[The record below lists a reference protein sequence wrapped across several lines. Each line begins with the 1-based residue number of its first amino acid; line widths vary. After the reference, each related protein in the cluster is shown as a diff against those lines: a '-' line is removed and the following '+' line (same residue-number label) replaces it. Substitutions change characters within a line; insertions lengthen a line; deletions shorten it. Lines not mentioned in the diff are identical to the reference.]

1 MFDALSDRLDG
12 IFSKLRSRGRLTERD
27 VDEISREIRLALLE
41 ADVNVRVV
49 KSFIGRV
56 KERAVGVEVS
66 KALDPGQQF
75 IKIVHEELVAT
86 LGGTTGK
93 LTMSPKPP
101 TVLMLAGLQGSG
113 KTTAAAKLARLLKSQ
128 GLHPLL
134 VGADLQRP
142 AAVEQLRV
150 LAGRVDVPF
159 YSEASDPVSVAR
171 GAIAEAQRLGRN
183 FVIVDTAGRLQIDT
197 ELMDELR
204 AIDAAIQPQ
213 NTLLVVDAMTGQEAV
228 NVAEAFN
235 DAVGLDGVI
244 LTKIDGDARG
254 GAALSVKEVVGKP
267 ILFAGTG
274 EKLDEFE
281 PFHPDRMASRI
292 LGMGDVLTLI
302 EKVEA
307 TFEEDEKRKAEEL
320 LQSGRL
326 TLEDFLE
333 QMQQIKRMGPLQN
346 VLGMLPGMPKEVR
359 NAEIDDKDL
368 GRIEAI
374 IRSMTPE
381 ERRHPELINGSRR
394 MRIAQG
400 SGTSTNEIN
409 NLLKQFKQVQQMMK
423 GMPGMARKMKGGKK
437 GKGKGKAKGP
447 KMPPGFP
454 GGGRPGALPA
464 GLPRPRIPTAA
475 FRAFRPG
482 DLDSPAVPRRG
493 VSFGSQDP
501 AHARREEE
509 AADVS
514 RRGRRRPQSPRRPIP
529 RDPRPVR
536 TPPGAVARDDRR
548 RARAALVERRRA
560 ADRER
565 GQAAADRR
573 GVGRVQGRE
582 RQGRGVAA
590 RR

>member
-1 MFDALSDRLDG
+1 VFDALSDRLDG

-56 KERAVGVEVS
+56 KERAIGAEVA

-159 YSEASDPVSVAR
+159 YSEATDPVSVAR

-204 AIDAAIQPQ
+204 AIDAAVEPH

-235 DAVGLDGVI
+235 EAVGLDGVI

-346 VLGMLPGMPKEVR
+346 VLGMLPGVPKEVR
-359 NAEIDDKDL
+359 NAEIDDREL
-368 GRIEAI
+368 ARIEAM

-381 ERRHPELINGSRR
+381 ERRRPELINGSRR
-394 MRIAQG
+394 TRIAQG
-400 SGTSTNEIN
+400 SGTSTSDIN

-423 GMPGMARKMKGGKK
+423 GMGGLARKGKGAKK
-437 GKGKGKAKGP
+437 GKGKSRGP
-447 KMPPGFP
+447 KMPAGGLPGGGLPGFP
-454 GGGRPGALPA
+454 PL
-464 GLPRPRIPTAA
+464 
-475 FRAFRPG
+475 
-482 DLDSPAVPRRG
+482 
-493 VSFGSQDP
+493 
-501 AHARREEE
+501 
-509 AADVS
+509 
-514 RRGRRRPQSPRRPIP
+514 
-529 RDPRPVR
+529 
-536 TPPGAVARDDRR
+536 
-548 RARAALVERRRA
+548 
-560 ADRER
+560 
-565 GQAAADRR
+565 
-573 GVGRVQGRE
+573 
-582 RQGRGVAA
+582 
-590 RR
+590 

>member
-1 MFDALSDRLDG
+1 VFDSLSDRLDG

-75 IKIVHEELVAT
+75 IKIVHEELVET

-101 TVLMLAGLQGSG
+101 TVLLLAGLQGSG

-159 YSEASDPVSVAR
+159 YSEATDPVSVAR
-171 GAIAEAQRLGRN
+171 GAIEEAQRLGRN

-197 ELMDELR
+197 DLMNELR
-204 AIDAAIQPQ
+204 AISDAVKPQ

-307 TFEEDEKRKAEEL
+307 TFEEDEKRKAEEIV
-320 LQSGRL
+320 QSGTL
-326 TLEDFLE
+326 TLEDFLD

-346 VLGMLPGMPKEVR
+346 VLGMIPGMSKELK
-359 NAEIDDKDL
+359 NAEIDDREIA
-368 GRIEAI
+368 RIEAI

-381 ERRHPELINGSRR
+381 ERRKPDLINGSRR
-394 MRIAQG
+394 TRIAQG
-400 SGTSTNEIN
+400 SGTSTTEIN
-409 NLLKQFKQVQQMMK
+409 NLLKQFKQVQTMMK
-423 GMPGMARKMKGGKK
+423 GMGGLARKAAKGKGKK
-437 GKGKGKAKGP
+437 GKGKAKMKGP
-447 KMPPGFP
+447 K
-454 GGGRPGALPA
+454 LPA
-464 GLPRPRIPTAA
+464 GLPGGLQRGLQGGLQGGGLQGGGGFPGIDAEGGLPGFPPR
-475 FRAFRPG
+475 
-482 DLDSPAVPRRG
+482 
-493 VSFGSQDP
+493 
-501 AHARREEE
+501 
-509 AADVS
+509 
-514 RRGRRRPQSPRRPIP
+514 
-529 RDPRPVR
+529 
-536 TPPGAVARDDRR
+536 
-548 RARAALVERRRA
+548 
-560 ADRER
+560 
-565 GQAAADRR
+565 
-573 GVGRVQGRE
+573 
-582 RQGRGVAA
+582 
-590 RR
+590 

>member
-1 MFDALSDRLDG
+1 VFDALSDRLDG
-12 IFSKLRSRGRLTERD
+12 IFSKLRNRGRLTERD

-49 KSFIGRV
+49 KSFIARV
-56 KERAVGVEVS
+56 KERAVGAEVA

-113 KTTAAAKLARLLKSQ
+113 KTTAAAKLAKLLKSQ

-159 YSEASDPVSVAR
+159 YSEATDPVSVAR
-171 GAIAEAQRLGRN
+171 GAIEEALRLGRN

-197 ELMDELR
+197 DLMDELK
-204 AIDAAIQPQ
+204 AIAAAVQPQ

-267 ILFAGTG
+267 ILYAGTG

-307 TFEEDEKRKAEEL
+307 TFEEDEKRRAEEL

-346 VLGMLPGMPKEVR
+346 VLGMIPGMPKEVK

-381 ERRHPELINGSRR
+381 ERRKPELINGSRR

-400 SGTSTNEIN
+400 SGTSTTEIN
-409 NLLKQFKQVQQMMK
+409 NLLKQFKQVQTMMK
-423 GMPGMARKMKGGKK
+423 GMGGVTRKPKGGKGKK
-437 GKGKGKAKGP
+437 GKGAKPKGP
-447 KMPPGFP
+447 RMPPGFP
-454 GGGRPGALPA
+454 GLGKGFPGLPGADDPDAGGLGG
-464 GLPRPRIPTAA
+464 GLPGFPPR
-475 FRAFRPG
+475 
-482 DLDSPAVPRRG
+482 
-493 VSFGSQDP
+493 
-501 AHARREEE
+501 
-509 AADVS
+509 
-514 RRGRRRPQSPRRPIP
+514 
-529 RDPRPVR
+529 
-536 TPPGAVARDDRR
+536 
-548 RARAALVERRRA
+548 
-560 ADRER
+560 
-565 GQAAADRR
+565 
-573 GVGRVQGRE
+573 
-582 RQGRGVAA
+582 
-590 RR
+590 

>member
-1 MFDALSDRLDG
+1 VFDALSDRLDG

-56 KERAVGVEVS
+56 KERAIGAEVA

-93 LTMSPKPP
+93 LKMSPKPP

-159 YSEASDPVSVAR
+159 YSEATDPVSVAR

-204 AIDAAIQPQ
+204 AIDAAVEPH

-235 DAVGLDGVI
+235 EAVGLDGVI

-281 PFHPDRMASRI
+281 AFHPDRMASRI

-346 VLGMLPGMPKEVR
+346 VLGMLPGVPKEVR
-359 NAEIDDKDL
+359 NAEIDDKEL
-368 GRIEAI
+368 GRIEAM

-381 ERRHPELINGSRR
+381 ERRRPELINGSRR
-394 MRIAQG
+394 TRIAQG
-400 SGTSTNEIN
+400 SGTSTSDIN

-423 GMPGMARKMKGGKK
+423 GMGGLARKGKGGKK
-437 GKGKGKAKGP
+437 GKGKPRGP
-447 KMPPGFP
+447 KMPAGGLPGGGLPGFP
-454 GGGRPGALPA
+454 PL
-464 GLPRPRIPTAA
+464 
-475 FRAFRPG
+475 
-482 DLDSPAVPRRG
+482 
-493 VSFGSQDP
+493 
-501 AHARREEE
+501 
-509 AADVS
+509 
-514 RRGRRRPQSPRRPIP
+514 
-529 RDPRPVR
+529 
-536 TPPGAVARDDRR
+536 
-548 RARAALVERRRA
+548 
-560 ADRER
+560 
-565 GQAAADRR
+565 
-573 GVGRVQGRE
+573 
-582 RQGRGVAA
+582 
-590 RR
+590 

>member
-1 MFDALSDRLDG
+1 VFDSLSDRLDG
-12 IFSKLRSRGRLTERD
+12 IFSKIRSRGRLTERD
-27 VDEISREIRLALLE
+27 VDEVSREIRLALLE

-56 KERAVGVEVS
+56 KERAVGAEVA

-75 IKIVHEELVAT
+75 IKIVHEELVET
-86 LGGTTGK
+86 LGGVTGK

-150 LAGRVDVPF
+150 LARRVDVPF
-159 YSEASDPVSVAR
+159 YSEATDPVSVAK

-197 ELMDELR
+197 DLMDELR
-204 AIDAAIQPQ
+204 AISDAVQPQ

-307 TFEEDEKRKAEEL
+307 TFEEEEKRKAEEIV
-320 LQSGRL
+320 QSGTL
-326 TLEDFLE
+326 TLEDFLD

-346 VLGMLPGMPKEVR
+346 VLGMIPGMSKELK
-359 NAEIDDKDL
+359 NAEIDDREIA
-368 GRIEAI
+368 RIEAI

-381 ERRHPELINGSRR
+381 ERRKPDLINGSRR

-400 SGTSTNEIN
+400 SGTSTSEIN
-409 NLLKQFKQVQQMMK
+409 NLLKQFKQVQTMMK
-423 GMPGMARKMKGGKK
+423 GMGGMARKAAKGKK
-437 GKGKGKAKGP
+437 GKGNRGKMKGP

-454 GGGRPGALPA
+454 GRGGLGGGLGPN
-464 GLPRPRIPTAA
+464 GLP
-475 FRAFRPG
+475 PG
-482 DLDSPAVPRRG
+482 FPNIGPDESLPGFP
-493 VSFGSQDP
+493 
-501 AHARREEE
+501 
-509 AADVS
+509 
-514 RRGRRRPQSPRRPIP
+514 GR
-529 RDPRPVR
+529 
-536 TPPGAVARDDRR
+536 
-548 RARAALVERRRA
+548 
-560 ADRER
+560 
-565 GQAAADRR
+565 
-573 GVGRVQGRE
+573 
-582 RQGRGVAA
+582 
-590 RR
+590 